1 MSGVIPSP
9 KQQSTIV
16 NQSLKDPKNAQAIST
31 FRALVQSC
39 YGPTGRLKMIH
50 NASGG
55 HVTTTSISQTL
66 FRSMS
71 VSNPVVKL
79 IVSAVQ
85 SHTNQFSDGGLF
97 AALLCS
103 RLIESCLA
111 LPVPQQSVAKINEE
125 MLHVCLGYLQGEN
138 CLCKASLNVG
148 DATMMLA
155 LVRSVLGSK
164 SALMVNSVDLNILS
178 RLVLQGFLRSI
189 PDTTLGTLN
198 LTDIEYVC
206 VEGCSIKDS
215 SLVDGVLF
223 ETPKITKQ
231 YLAKVTPRK
240 VHLQGGTETIKVAL
254 FNTSLS
260 GDSEEFVD
268 SAYEADV
275 GVSGDASVF
284 RHLMQV
290 AAHLVQLQVGVLAC
304 QKVVHPG
311 VQKYLAENG
320 VLTVDRLG
328 SLHVVAVQRL
338 TGATAIGT
346 LHAAIKEDCIGHLQ
360 SVSTVLMQHKNYL
373 HLQSSTSPVTTL
385 VLGNRNEAALLEMK
399 DVCCTAHHVLCQALR
414 TPHVLCG
421 GGCTET
427 HLAAHLTAQVRMQE
441 EALLAKLR
449 CSKAQLHTTA
459 NNFARC
465 LEQVAM
471 ALEHDGGCHGSDPV
485 NHHHW
490 LLPPWASTM
499 DPAEAGV
506 ETCAC
511 GVVKT
516 DKIELASCSP
526 IGHLSNQSQPSS
538 SSEGHGK
545 HNDDKS
551 NCSVSLTDYM
561 DQATRKGVES
571 SFSNVVLDSFP
582 VKLNAFVVA
591 VETANMIL
599 TVNRTIFDKN

>member
-1 MSGVIPSP
+1 
-9 KQQSTIV
+9 
-16 NQSLKDPKNAQAIST
+16 
-31 FRALVQSC
+31 
-39 YGPTGRLKMIH
+39 
-50 NASGG
+50 
-55 HVTTTSISQTL
+55 
-66 FRSMS
+66 
-71 VSNPVVKL
+71 
-79 IVSAVQ
+79 
-85 SHTNQFSDGGLF
+85 
-97 AALLCS
+97 
-103 RLIESCLA
+103 
-111 LPVPQQSVAKINEE
+111 
-125 MLHVCLGYLQGEN
+125 ML
-138 CLCKASLNVG
+138 SLN
-148 DATMMLA
+148 
-155 LVRSVLGSK
+155 
-164 SALMVNSVDLNILS
+164 
-178 RLVLQGFLRSI
+178 
-189 PDTTLGTLN
+189 
-198 LTDIEYVC
+198 DIEYVC

-215 SLVDGVLF
+215 RLVDGVLF

-240 VHLQGGTETIKVAL
+240 VQLQGGAETIKVAL

-268 SAYEADV
+268 AAYEADAS
-275 GVSGDASVF
+275 VSGDDTVF

-346 LHAAIKEDCIGHLQ
+346 LHATIKEDYIGHLL
-360 SVSTVLMQHKNYL
+360 SVSTVQIQHKNYL

-385 VLGNRNEAALLEMK
+385 VLCNRNEAALLEMK
-399 DVCCTAHHVLCQALR
+399 DVCRTAHHVLCQALR

-441 EALLAKLR
+441 ETLLAKLC
-449 CSKAQLHTTA
+449 CSKAQLHTTT

-499 DPAEAGV
+499 DPAEAANMGN
-506 ETCAC
+506 
-511 GVVKT
+511 K
-516 DKIELASCSP
+516 L
-526 IGHLSNQSQPSS
+526 
-538 SSEGHGK
+538 
-545 HNDDKS
+545 
-551 NCSVSLTDYM
+551 
-561 DQATRKGVES
+561 
-571 SFSNVVLDSFP
+571 SFSLGGRNKKKDDGGVQVVS
-582 VKLNAFVVA
+582 VKQ
-591 VETANMIL
+591 TGD
-599 TVNRTIFDKN
+599 TVLLPFG

>member
-9 KQQSTIV
+9 KQQSTVI
-16 NQSLKDPKNAQAIST
+16 NQSLKDPKNAQAVST

-55 HVTTTSISQTL
+55 HVTSTSMSQTL

-103 RLIESCLA
+103 CLIESCLA
-111 LPVPQQSVAKINEE
+111 LPVPQQAVAKINEE
-125 MLHVCLGYLQGEN
+125 MLRICLEYLQNEN
-138 CLCKASLNVG
+138 CLCKARLNVG
-148 DATMMLA
+148 DAMMMLA

-164 SALMVNSVDLNILS
+164 PALMLNSVDLNILS
-178 RLVLQGFLRSI
+178 RLVLQGFLKSI
-189 PDTTLGTLN
+189 PDTTVGTLS
-198 LTDIEYVC
+198 LTDVEYVC
-206 VEGCSIKDS
+206 IEGCSINDS
-215 SLVDGVLF
+215 HLVDGVLF

-231 YLAKVTPRK
+231 YLGRVKPRK
-240 VHLQGGTETIKVAL
+240 VHFHGGTETIKVAL

-260 GDSEEFVD
+260 GDSDEFID
-268 SAYEADV
+268 TAYVADA
-275 GVSGDASVF
+275 GVSGDAFVF
-284 RHLMQV
+284 QHLMQV

-328 SLHVVAVQRL
+328 SLYVVAVQRL

-346 LHAAIKEDCIGHLQ
+346 LHPAINEDSIGHLHNI
-360 SVSTVLMQHKNYL
+360 STVQIQHKNYL
-373 HLQSSTSPVTTL
+373 HLQSSTSPVNTL
-385 VLGNRNEAALLEMK
+385 LLCNRNEAALLEMK
-399 DVCCTAHHVLCQALR
+399 DVCRTAHHVLCQALR
-414 TPHVLCG
+414 TPLVLCG

-427 HLAAHLTAQVRMQE
+427 HLAAHLRAQVTMQE
-441 EALLAKLR
+441 ETLLAKLG

-471 ALEHDGGCHGSDPV
+471 ALEHDGGCHVSDPV

-490 LLPPWASTM
+490 LLPLWASTM
-499 DPAEAGV
+499 VPAETGV

-511 GVVKT
+511 GMVKT
-516 DKIELASCSP
+516 DKIDSVSCSP
-526 IGHLSNQSQPSS
+526 IGHLSDQSQHSS
-538 SSEGHGK
+538 GSKGHGK
-545 HNDDKS
+545 HCDDKS
-551 NCSVSLTDYM
+551 NCSASLTDYM
-561 DQATRKGVES
+561 DQATQKLVES
-571 SFSNVVLDSFP
+571 EPNVVLDSFP

>member
-1 MSGVIPSP
+1 MSRVIPSP
-9 KQQSTIV
+9 KQQSSIV

-55 HVTTTSISQTL
+55 HVTTTSTSQTL
-66 FRSMS
+66 FRTMS

-103 RLIESCLA
+103 LLVESCLA
-111 LPVPQQSVAKINEE
+111 LLVPQQAAAKINEE
-125 MLHVCLGYLQGEN
+125 VLHICLEYLQSEN

-164 SALMVNSVDLNILS
+164 PALMLNLDDLNFLS
-178 RLVLQGFLRSI
+178 RLVLQAFLKSI
-189 PDTTLGTLN
+189 PDTPSGTLS
-198 LTDIEYVC
+198 LSDIEYIC
-206 VEGCSIKDS
+206 VEGCSINNS
-215 SLVDGVLF
+215 RLEEGVLF

-231 YLAKVTPRK
+231 YLAKVKPRK

-260 GDSEEFVD
+260 GDSDEFID
-268 SAYEADV
+268 TAYEADV
-275 GVSGDASVF
+275 SISGDESVL

-311 VQKYLAENG
+311 VQKYLAENA

-328 SLHVVAVQRL
+328 SLHIVAVQRL

-346 LHAAIKEDCIGHLQ
+346 LHATINEDSIGHLQ
-360 SVSTVLMQHKNYL
+360 SVSTVQIQQKNYL
-373 HLQSSTSPVTTL
+373 HLQSSTSAVTTL
-385 VLGNRNEAALLEMK
+385 VLCNRNEAALQEMK
-399 DVCCTAHHVLCQALR
+399 DVCITAHHVLCQTLR
-414 TPHVLCG
+414 SPLVLCG

-427 HLAAHLTAQVRMQE
+427 HLAAHLRTQVTMKE
-441 EALLAKLR
+441 ETLLAKLG
-449 CSKAQLHTTA
+449 CSKAQLYTTA

-465 LEQVAM
+465 LEQVAI
-471 ALEHDGGCHGSDPV
+471 ALEHDGGCHVSDPV

-499 DPAEAGV
+499 VPAEAGV
-506 ETCAC
+506 KTCAC
-511 GVVKT
+511 GMVKS
-516 DKIELASCSP
+516 DEIDSCSL
-526 IGHLSNQSQPSS
+526 IGHLSNQSLTSS
-538 SSEGHGK
+538 VPEGHGK
-545 HNDDKS
+545 HDDDKG
-551 NCSVSLTDYM
+551 NCSLSLTGYM
-561 DQATRKGVES
+561 DQAAHNGVES
-571 SFSNVVLDSFP
+571 STSNVVLDSFP
-582 VKLNAFVVA
+582 VKLNAFVIA
-591 VETANMIL
+591 VETADMIL

>member
-9 KQQSTIV
+9 KQQSTVI
-16 NQSLKDPKNAQAIST
+16 NQSLKDPKNAQAVST

-55 HVTTTSISQTL
+55 HVTSTSMSQTL

-103 RLIESCLA
+103 CLIESWD
-111 LPVPQQSVAKINEE
+111 SDEFI
-125 MLHVCLGYLQGEN
+125 
-138 CLCKASLNVG
+138 
-148 DATMMLA
+148 
-155 LVRSVLGSK
+155 
-164 SALMVNSVDLNILS
+164 
-178 RLVLQGFLRSI
+178 
-189 PDTTLGTLN
+189 DT
-198 LTDIEYVC
+198 
-206 VEGCSIKDS
+206 
-215 SLVDGVLF
+215 
-223 ETPKITKQ
+223 
-231 YLAKVTPRK
+231 
-240 VHLQGGTETIKVAL
+240 
-254 FNTSLS
+254 
-260 GDSEEFVD
+260 
-268 SAYEADV
+268 AYEADV
-275 GVSGDASVF
+275 GVSGDALVF
-284 RHLMQV
+284 QHLMQV

-346 LHAAIKEDCIGHLQ
+346 LHAAINEDSIGHLHNI
-360 SVSTVLMQHKNYL
+360 STVQIQHKNYL
-373 HLQSSTSPVTTL
+373 HLQSSTSPVNTL
-385 VLGNRNEAALLEMK
+385 LLCNRNEAALLEMK
-399 DVCCTAHHVLCQALR
+399 DVCRTAHHVLCQALR
-414 TPHVLCG
+414 TPLVLCG

-427 HLAAHLTAQVRMQE
+427 HLAAHLRAQVTMQE
-441 EALLAKLR
+441 ETLLAKLG

-471 ALEHDGGCHGSDPV
+471 ALEHDGGCHVSDPV

-490 LLPPWASTM
+490 LLPPWASTTV
-499 DPAEAGV
+499 PAETGV

-511 GVVKT
+511 GMVKT
-516 DKIELASCSP
+516 DKIDSVSCSP
-526 IGHLSNQSQPSS
+526 IGHLSDQSQPSS
-538 SSEGHGK
+538 GSKGHGK
-545 HNDDKS
+545 HCDDKS
-551 NCSVSLTDYM
+551 NCSASLTDYM
-561 DQATRKGVES
+561 DQATQKLVES
-571 SFSNVVLDSFP
+571 GPNVVLDSFP
-582 VKLNAFVVA
+582 VKLNVFVVA

>member
-1 MSGVIPSP
+1 MSRVIPSP
-9 KQQSTIV
+9 KQQSSIV

-55 HVTTTSISQTL
+55 HVTTTSTSQTL
-66 FRSMS
+66 FRTMS

-103 RLIESCLA
+103 LLVESCLA
-111 LPVPQQSVAKINEE
+111 LLVPQQAAAKINEE
-125 MLHVCLGYLQGEN
+125 VLHICLEYLQSEN

-164 SALMVNSVDLNILS
+164 PALMLNLDDLNFLS
-178 RLVLQGFLRSI
+178 RLVLQAFLKSI
-189 PDTTLGTLN
+189 PDTPSGTLS
-198 LTDIEYVC
+198 LSDIEYIC
-206 VEGCSIKDS
+206 VEGCSINNS
-215 SLVDGVLF
+215 RLEEGVLF

-231 YLAKVTPRK
+231 YLAKVKPRK

-260 GDSEEFVD
+260 GDSDEFID
-268 SAYEADV
+268 TAYEADV
-275 GVSGDASVF
+275 SISGDESVL

-328 SLHVVAVQRL
+328 SLHIVAVQRL

-346 LHAAIKEDCIGHLQ
+346 LHATINEDSIGHLQ
-360 SVSTVLMQHKNYL
+360 SVSTVQIQQKNYL
-373 HLQSSTSPVTTL
+373 HLQSSTSAVTTL
-385 VLGNRNEAALLEMK
+385 VLCNRNEAALQEMK
-399 DVCCTAHHVLCQALR
+399 VTMKE
-414 TPHVLCG
+414 
-421 GGCTET
+421 ET
-427 HLAAHLTAQVRMQE
+427 
-441 EALLAKLR
+441 LLAKLG
-449 CSKAQLHTTA
+449 CSKAQLYTTA

-465 LEQVAM
+465 LEQVAI
-471 ALEHDGGCHGSDPV
+471 ALEHDGGCHVSDPV

-499 DPAEAGV
+499 VPAEAGV
-506 ETCAC
+506 KTCAC
-511 GVVKT
+511 GMVKS
-516 DKIELASCSP
+516 DEIDSCSL
-526 IGHLSNQSQPSS
+526 IGHLSNQSLTSS
-538 SSEGHGK
+538 VPEGHGK
-545 HNDDKS
+545 HDDDKG
-551 NCSVSLTDYM
+551 NCSLSLTGYM
-561 DQATRKGVES
+561 DQAAHNGVES
-571 SFSNVVLDSFP
+571 STSNVVLDSFP
-582 VKLNAFVVA
+582 VKLNAFVIA
-591 VETANMIL
+591 VETADMIL